1 MNVKVAMATGAIL
14 MVMDLLNFF
23 FPQSAWYLLETEK
36 GRAL

>member
-23 FPQSAWYLLETEK
+23 FPPVSMVSPRNGE
-36 GRAL
+36 G